1 MRLDTPALFLPKYTP
16 HIVVDPL
23 EDFTE
28 GAFVDCYGVPDT
40 EPIRE
45 VVANLDAMTE
55 EWRDNADL
63 ILCRSQYKH
72 DQFGVPGLERLC
84 TTEEGRRS
92 VIDPQRFS
100 RSVCK
105 FDNSLLSADV
115 DFDELIG
122 DNEFFGVEGLT
133 TTSCVIKTI
142 DGCRDRMRDRTIIL
156 PENAVGVRKART
168 ADGQKIL
175 AQLSDPDDKRV
186 IVVPKWE
193 QIQHRN

>member
-1 MRLDTPALFLPKYTP
+1 MRLHTPHLILPKQTP

-28 GAFVDCYGVPDT
+28 GAFVDCYGAPDT
-40 EPIRE
+40 EPVRE

-55 EWRDNADL
+55 EWRDDAEL
-63 ILCRSQYKH
+63 ILCRSQYEH
-72 DQFGVPGLERLC
+72 NQFGVPGLERLC
-84 TTEEGRRS
+84 TTEKGRRS
-92 VIDPQRFS
+92 VIDPNRFA

-115 DFDELIG
+115 DLDELIG
-122 DNEFFGVEGLT
+122 DNEFFGIEGLT
-133 TTSCVIKTI
+133 TTSCVIKTVN
-142 DGCRDRMRDRTIIL
+142 DCRDRMRDRTIVL
-156 PENAVGVRKART
+156 PANAVGVRKART

-175 AQLSDPDDKRV
+175 AQLSDPSDMQV
-186 IVVPKWE
+186 IVVPEWQ

>member
-1 MRLDTPALFLPKYTP
+1 MRLDTPTLFLPKRTP

-28 GAFVDCYGVPDT
+28 GEFVHCYGRPDT

-45 VVANLDAMTE
+45 VVAHLDAMTE
-55 EWRDNADL
+55 AWRDDAEL
-63 ILCRSQYKH
+63 ILCRSQYRY
-72 DQFGVPGLERLC
+72 DQFGVPGLEQLC
-84 TTEEGRRS
+84 TTEKGRRS

-115 DFDELIG
+115 DIDELIG

-133 TTSCVIKTI
+133 TTSCIMKTI
-142 DGCRDRMRDRTIIL
+142 NDCRDRMRDRTIVL
-156 PENAVGVRKART
+156 PENVVGVRKART
-168 ADGQKIL
+168 EDGRRIL
-175 AQLSDPDDKRV
+175 AQLSDPDDTQV
-186 IVVPKWE
+186 IVVPRWQ
-193 QIQHRN
+193 QIRHRG